1 MGRKNEI
8 EGQLSFLD
16 LLVTEQERTE
26 SEQEQTGTEQEQS
39 MPEQA
44 EKRKNKEKT
53 ECLPGK
59 FSECQSCWCATCEHS
74 TVGGGVPRPFGESM
88 RACPSCEL
96 CVREGIADVCVIGS
110 AEEGCN
116 YRARKEGLLEEI

>member
-8 EGQLSFLD
+8 EGQLSLFDMLAA
-16 LLVTEQERTE
+16 EQEQSE
-26 SEQEQTGTEQEQS
+26 SEQEQGKSDQAQGASEQKKKG
-39 MPEQA
+39 
-44 EKRKNKEKT
+44 KREEKT
-53 ECLPGK
+53 ACLPGE
-59 FSECQSCWCATCEHS
+59 FSECTSCWCATCEHS

-96 CVREGIADVCVIGS
+96 CVREGKADVCVIGS

-116 YRARKEGLLEEI
+116 YRARKEGLLEE